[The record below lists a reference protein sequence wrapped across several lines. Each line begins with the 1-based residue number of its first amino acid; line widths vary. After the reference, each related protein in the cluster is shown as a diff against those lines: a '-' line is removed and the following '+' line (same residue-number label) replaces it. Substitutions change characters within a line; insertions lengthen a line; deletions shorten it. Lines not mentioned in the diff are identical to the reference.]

1 MPQLSKIISTSKSD
15 MWAVNQGESVVIIV
29 YVLHLVMQKPSI
41 SLKKYNSL
49 FFQCWN
55 FASFAVNIDNRYTSI
70 LNALLNVLRNQYLNL
85 WNLVYTCNMCVWS
98 CDCAVVYMPGS
109 RLGPWHT
116 LAWLVPGCHYFQFS
130 FLFIVSIVNKGVIS
144 LKD

>member
-55 FASFAVNIDNRYTSI
+55 FASIAVNIDNRYTSI

-85 WNLVYTCNMCVWS
+85 WNLLYTCNMSLWRT
-98 CDCAVVYMPGS
+98 AL
-109 RLGPWHT
+109 RLCCGLYAGVQART
-116 LAWLVPGCHYFQFS
+116 LAYPGMVSSWVPLFS
-130 FLFIVSIVNKGVIS
+130 FFFS
-144 LKD
+144 LYCVFCQ